1 MVEKF
6 KEKLPLIGS
15 IAKGVWKM
23 YKIISIT
30 RWGEPVNL
38 DNLEIIWTGK
48 NSVLAR
54 IKNSGFTKM
63 YSKADCYNVVT
74 EKVG

>member
-1 MVEKF
+1 MVEAFRKKSVATGF
-6 KEKLPLIGS
+6 

-38 DNLEIIWTGK
+38 GSLEIIWAGK
-48 NSVLAR
+48 DSVLAK
-54 IKNSGFTKM
+54 IKNSGFMKM
-63 YSKADCYNVVT
+63 YSEADCYTVVT
-74 EKVG
+74 EKAG

>member
-1 MVEKF
+1 
-6 KEKLPLIGS
+6 
-15 IAKGVWKM
+15 M

-38 DNLEIIWTGK
+38 DSLEIIWAGK
-48 NSVLAR
+48 DSVLVR

-63 YSKADCYNVVT
+63 YSKADCYTVVT
-74 EKVG
+74 EKVGL

>member
-1 MVEKF
+1 
-6 KEKLPLIGS
+6 
-15 IAKGVWKM
+15 M

-30 RWGEPVNL
+30 RWGESVNL
-38 DNLEIIWTGK
+38 DNLEIIWVDRD
-48 NSVLAR
+48 SVFAR
-54 IKNSGFTKM
+54 IKNTGFTRT

>member
-1 MVEKF
+1 
-6 KEKLPLIGS
+6 
-15 IAKGVWKM
+15 M
-23 YKIISIT
+23 YKIVSIT

-48 NSVLAR
+48 DSVLAR
-54 IKNSGFTKM
+54 IKNSGFMKM
-63 YSKADCYNVVT
+63 YSKADCYIVVT

>member
-1 MVEKF
+1 
-6 KEKLPLIGS
+6 
-15 IAKGVWKM
+15 M

-38 DNLEIIWTGK
+38 DSLEIIWAGK
-48 NSVLAR
+48 DSALAR

-74 EKVG
+74 EKAD

>member
-1 MVEKF
+1 
-6 KEKLPLIGS
+6 
-15 IAKGVWKM
+15 M
-23 YKIISIT
+23 YKVISIT

-38 DNLEIIWTGK
+38 DNLEIIWASK
-48 NSVLAR
+48 DSVSAR
-54 IKNSGFTKM
+54 IKNTGFTKT

>member
-1 MVEKF
+1 
-6 KEKLPLIGS
+6 
-15 IAKGVWKM
+15 M

-30 RWGEPVNL
+30 RWGESVNL
-38 DNLEIIWTGK
+38 DSLEIIWVGK
-48 NSVLAR
+48 DSVLAR
-54 IKNSGFTKM
+54 IKNSGFMKM

>member
-1 MVEKF
+1 
-6 KEKLPLIGS
+6 
-15 IAKGVWKM
+15 M
-23 YKIISIT
+23 YKVISIT
-30 RWGEPVNL
+30 RWGEPINL

-63 YSKADCYNVVT
+63 YSKADCYNVIT
-74 EKVG
+74 EKVGL